1 MKRQMQTEKVYDRRA
16 TDLTRNARVAIAVVK
31 DPYSANGDHIAVTRS
46 IRDDP
51 LADMLSRRV
60 IDQAL
65 FEAGRTWQRYHE
77 LTEIG
82 PISAIDPS
90 KEAVDGG
97 GFMDPITDKQI
108 DAFRKIAEA
117 DKMLGQWGSILV
129 RNLLGDGKTVGQ
141 ICQVHGCVTARQQN
155 FMSQRIRE
163 CLNDLARHFG
173 FAG

>member
-1 MKRQMQTEKVYDRRA
+1 MLAEKVHDRRA
-16 TDLTRNARVAIAVVK
+16 TDLLRNARVAVAIVK
-31 DPYSANGDHIAVTRS
+31 DPYSATGEHIAVTRS
-46 IRDDP
+46 VRDDP

-60 IDQAL
+60 IDQAM

-77 LTEIG
+77 LTTIG

-97 GFMDPITDKQI
+97 VMPDPITDKQI
-108 DAFRKIAEA
+108 DAFREIAAA

-129 RNLLGDGKTVGQ
+129 RNLLSDGKTVGQ
-141 ICQVHGCVTARQQN
+141 ICITHRCVTARQQN

>member
-1 MKRQMQTEKVYDRRA
+1 MIAENIHDRRS
-16 TDLTRNARVAIAVVK
+16 TDLLRNARVAVAIVK
-31 DPYSANGDHIAVTRS
+31 DPYSENGEHIAVTRS
-46 IRDDP
+46 VRDDP
-51 LADMLSRRV
+51 IADMLSRRV
-60 IDQAL
+60 IDQAM
-65 FEAGRTWQRYHE
+65 FEAGRQWQRYHE

-97 GFMDPITDKQI
+97 RTPEPITDKQI

-129 RNLLGDGKTVGQ
+129 RNLLSEGKTVGQ
-141 ICQVHGCVTARQQN
+141 ICMMHGCVTARQQT
-155 FMSQRIRE
+155 FLSLRIRE

-173 FAG
+173 LAG

>member
-1 MKRQMQTEKVYDRRA
+1 MAQRYLAEKIHDRRA
-16 TDLTRNARVAIAVVK
+16 NDLTRNARVVVAVVK
-31 DPYSANGDHIAVTRS
+31 DPYSENGEHIAVTRS
-46 IRDDP
+46 VRDDP

-60 IDQAL
+60 IDQAM
-65 FEAGRTWQRYHE
+65 FEGGRTWQRYNE

-97 GFMDPITDKQI
+97 KMRDPITDKQI

-129 RNLLGDGKTVGQ
+129 RNLLSDGKTVG
-141 ICQVHGCVTARQQN
+141 
-155 FMSQRIRE
+155 
-163 CLNDLARHFG
+163 
-173 FAG
+173 

>member
-1 MKRQMQTEKVYDRRA
+1 MPTEQIHDRRA
-16 TDLTRNARVAIAVVK
+16 TDLTRNAKVVIAVVK
-31 DPYSANGDHIAVTRS
+31 DPYSTSGGHIAVTRS
-46 IRDDP
+46 VRDDP

-77 LTEIG
+77 LTTIG

-97 GFMDPITDKQI
+97 RMPDPITDKQI
-108 DAFRKIAEA
+108 DAFREIAAA
-117 DKMLGQWGSILV
+117 DKMLGQGGAILV
-129 RNLLGDGKTVGQ
+129 RNLLSDGMTVGQ
-141 ICQVHGCVTARQQN
+141 ICAAHKCVTARQQT

-173 FAG
+173 YAG